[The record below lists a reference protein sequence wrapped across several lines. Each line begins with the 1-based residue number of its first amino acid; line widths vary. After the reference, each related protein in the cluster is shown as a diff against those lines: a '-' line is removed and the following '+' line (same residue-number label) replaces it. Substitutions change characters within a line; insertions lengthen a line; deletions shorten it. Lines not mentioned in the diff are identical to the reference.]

1 MVVRGPASAAPRVT
15 SPVTG
20 QHYRGGMSE
29 PFFSATRIVPP
40 RTQAQGEPL
49 WECHRNHV
57 RWSGELRDHGPH
69 GVEAQILRDGELV
82 EGRRFSARNPAI
94 AWSELFR
101 ERLERALA

>member
-1 MVVRGPASAAPRVT
+1 
-15 SPVTG
+15 
-20 QHYRGGMSE
+20 MSE
-29 PFFSATRIVPP
+29 PFFSATRIVPTRGP
-40 RTQAQGEPL
+40 RPGEPL

-57 RWSGELRDHGPH
+57 LWSCELRDHGPL
-69 GVEAQILRDGELV
+69 GIEAQILRDGEFV